1 MDDVGKNGTIVEYG
15 INGLTF
21 TAIGTVEKFTDG
33 GAAKRVQYIHRVS
46 QNILTVAQCRVNH
59 Q

>member
-21 TAIGTVEKFTDG
+21 TAKGMVQKFVDG
-33 GAAKRVQYIHRVS
+33 GAGRRVQYIHRV
-46 QNILTVAQCRVNH
+46 N
-59 Q
+59 